1 MKPRVRFAPSPTGEL
16 HLGGVRTALTNFLFT
31 KKHQGTFLIRIE
43 DTDHERSRKEY
54 IDQICDSLQWLGLQW
69 DEEISF
75 QSDRGLAYE
84 YCIAQLINT
93 GHAYRC
99 FCSKEELELIRKET
113 GSFLYNGIW
122 RGRKQSEINNEIKK
136 GTPFTIRLATPDDGV
151 TEFEDMV
158 YGKISIS
165 NTELDDFIIAR
176 SDGSPVYNF
185 TNVVDD
191 KNMNISHVIRG
202 EDHISN
208 TPKQILIYEAL
219 GYDVPN
225 FAHLPMILGDD
236 KKRLSKRHG
245 ATGVHYYRDSGY
257 QPNALINY
265 LALLGWNPGTEKE
278 IFNLDKLIEEFDLSK
293 VQKKSAIFDHKKF
306 HWVSSQHLI
315 LQDNKD
321 VLSDLIDIDKQ
332 WSDDEKQKDYLK
344 LINIMKH
351 RSHSLKDLIE
361 RSQFFFHR
369 PMNFDEKNF
378 KKVWV
383 EGTNSIMQDLKKNLE
398 FIDSWVSSELEI
410 KFNEFINKKEL
421 GYGKIMR
428 PLRFALCGNLNGPSL
443 FDIME
448 LLGKKEFKYRL
459 NYIINEFRNNE
470 QK

>member
-43 DTDHERSRKEY
+43 DTDHERSRKKY

-75 QSDRGLAYE
+75 QSNRGLAYE
-84 YCIAQLINT
+84 YFIDQLINT

-122 RGRKQSEINNEIKK
+122 RGREQSEINNEIKK

-245 ATGVHYYRDSGY
+245 ATGVHYYRESGY
-257 QPNALINY
+257 QANALINY

-306 HWVSSQHLI
+306 HWVSLQHLI

-378 KKVWV
+378 KKVWG
-383 EGTNSIMQDLKKNLE
+383 EGTNSIMQDLKNYLE

-448 LLGKKEFKYRL
+448 LLGKKECKYRL
-459 NYIINEFRNNE
+459 NYIINEFRINE
-470 QK
+470 

>member
-1 MKPRVRFAPSPTGEL
+1 MKPRVRFAPSPTGQL
-16 HLGGVRTALTNFLFT
+16 HLGGARTALTNFLFAR
-31 KKHQGTFLIRIE
+31 KQNGTFLIRIE
-43 DTDHERSRKEY
+43 DTDHERSRKGY
-54 IDQICDSLQWLGLQW
+54 IDQICDSLHWLGLEW

-84 YCIAQLINT
+84 YCIDKLINT

-99 FCSKEELELIRKET
+99 FCSKKELELIRKQT

-122 RGRKQSEINNEIKK
+122 RGREQSEINNEIKK

-306 HWVSSQHLI
+306 HWVSLQHLI

-383 EGTNSIMQDLKKNLE
+383 EGTNSIMKDLKKNLE
-398 FIDSWVSSELEI
+398 CIDSWVSSELEI